1 MILEVATLRI
11 VGMKE
16 LRDHA
21 TKLLRGGDPVLVMCR
36 DKVAGVFLPLDGD
49 DLAPDLRREVQLG
62 LAAKIRE
69 SLTGKGVSEQDVLDD
84 LEASRKARRRR

>member
-1 MILEVATLRI
+1 MRI

-21 TKLLRGGDPVLVMCR
+21 TKLLRGRDPVLVMRR

-49 DLAPDLRREVQLG
+49 DLALEIRREIQLG

-69 SLTGKGVSEQDVLDD
+69 SLTGKGLSEQDVLDD
-84 LEASRKARRRR
+84 LEASRKTRRRR

>member
-1 MILEVATLRI
+1 MRI

-21 TKLLRGGDPVLVMCR
+21 TKLLRGRDPVLVMRR

-49 DLAPDLRREVQLG
+49 DLALEIRREVQLG
-62 LAAKIRE
+62 LAAKIRGN
-69 SLTGKGVSEQDVLDD
+69 LAGKGTSERDVLDD
-84 LEASRKARRRR
+84 FEASRKTRRQN

>member
-1 MILEVATLRI
+1 MRI

-21 TKLLRGGDPVLVMCR
+21 TKLLRGRDPLLIMRR

-49 DLAPDLRREVQLG
+49 DLALELLREVQLG
-62 LAAKIRE
+62 LAARIRE
-69 SLTGKGVSEQDVLDD
+69 SLTSKGTSEQDVLDAF
-84 LEASRKARRRR
+84 EASRKVRRRR

>member
-1 MILEVATLRI
+1 MRI

-21 TKLLRGGDPVLVMCR
+21 TKLLKGGDPVLVMRR

-49 DLAPDLRREVQLG
+49 DLSLELRREVQLG

-69 SLTGKGVSEQDVLDD
+69 SLTAKGISEQDVLDD
-84 LEASRKARRRR
+84 FKASRKTRR